1 MTMKGMIIGIAGPT
15 ASGKTTAAKL
25 LAEKLGAYRAKYS
38 DVLIDIAKV
47 RRLSVDKASLQALS
61 NELRAEHGND
71 YLGKELWKRL
81 ITIPNT
87 NLVIEGNRLMDDMKF
102 LSWLA
107 KEEGKRLVLLY
118 IDAETDARFARINP
132 RLISESAPPLS
143 REEFDALERDPCE
156 AELPRVREYI
166 QKHGTVID
174 TTRMSQ
180 DEVETMVSFIVAMR
194 NAA

>member
-61 NELRAEHGND
+61 NELRAAHGND

-87 NLVIEGNRLMDDMKF
+87 HLVIEGNRLMDDMKF

-107 KEEGKRLVLLY
+107 KEEGKRLVLFY
-118 IDAETDARFARINP
+118 IDAETDERFARINP
-132 RLISESAPPLS
+132 RLISEGAPPLS